1 MAIKLAD
8 TARPNNHVDAEHLGT
23 FPVAYA
29 EDVWFSDG
37 TRLSEK
43 TFDGQSIQK
52 KELPIASADELGN
65 ICQYVGI
72 NGTYINGFFYECV
85 YSNGGY
91 AWQEKQVSKAGAE
104 FPIILEAE
112 TTLEHEISCLTFSEF
127 PICLIHTVND
137 YGSNFMFYFSKDKNE
152 DPKIITV
159 GNRGKFDGYPRYDYS
174 RNKLFISNGDKIR
187 IEIISLNDG
196 VTYEFTTVS
205 MYSIESLPYLSI
217 TPYEGSSFNEADFSI
232 SDDNLVS
239 LLPSQRIF
247 TGTQAEWDA
256 LTTYKKKTYG
266 QVNITDDESDP
277 SIVVDAVTDG
287 DMHAVTSNAVYDEF
301 KKVQPQTYECYGFLV
316 NSLAGEITG
325 YGRATVILRDGIAE
339 IKFSVRIHTNDGP
352 GTFNWGLNRDLLH
365 TLLPNLPVITP
376 IGNNSNLQFF
386 AGTGAVLV
394 DLMGYGAMASSVNQF
409 WVPARMYQIDG
420 STGTWST
427 DRFPINSYITGTVYG
442 AYTV

>member
-8 TARPNNHVDAEHLGT
+8 TARPNNYVDAEHPGT

-29 EDVWFSDG
+29 EDVWFEDG

-43 TFDGQSIQK
+43 SFDGQSIQVT
-52 KELPIASADELGN
+52 ELPLASADELGN
-65 ICQYVGI
+65 IYQYVGT

-112 TTLEHEISCLTFSEF
+112 GTLNHEISCLTFSEF
-127 PICLIHTVND
+127 PICLIHAITN
-137 YGSNFMFYFSKDKNE
+137 YGSNFMFYFFKNQNE

-232 SDDNLVS
+232 SDTNLVS

-247 TGTQAEWDA
+247 TGTQAEWNA
-256 LTTYKKKTYG
+256 LTTYEKKTYG
-266 QVNITDDESDP
+266 QVNITDDDAGENLDYYSTTETKTNKVWIDGKPIYRKVYNGSYSQGIIFATNVSDLVSASGWIGSTTGKTAFPFGSP
-277 SIVVDAVTDG
+277 SAYVSLSVDSTHNIVPY
-287 DMHAVTSNAVYDEF
+287 SNA
-301 KKVQPQTYECYGFLV
+301 TYPESCIVFEY
-316 NSLAGEITG
+316 TK
-325 YGRATVILRDGIAE
+325 T
-339 IKFSVRIHTNDGP
+339 
-352 GTFNWGLNRDLLH
+352 
-365 TLLPNLPVITP
+365 
-376 IGNNSNLQFF
+376 
-386 AGTGAVLV
+386 
-394 DLMGYGAMASSVNQF
+394 
-409 WVPARMYQIDG
+409 
-420 STGTWST
+420 T
-427 DRFPINSYITGTVYG
+427 D
-442 AYTV
+442 